1 MSPDSPRAPG
11 PPVDGHEPAHHE
23 DSWDEFLPPTPLLA
37 DENPFSTMMA
47 SFDEAAQKLG
57 IVREQYA
64 ILRKPD
70 REITVSVPV
79 RLDDGSLAVFD
90 GYRVQHNAGL
100 GPFMGPLR
108 ITAQLDV
115 DELRAL
121 AAWMTWKCA
130 VLNVPFGGAAGGIRM
145 DAGHSLGEIERA
157 VRRYTSNLLA
167 DIGPDRD
174 VFSPDVAADEQ
185 VMAWVMD
192 TVSSHAR
199 YTENAVVTGK
209 PTTLAGTIGHE
220 DAVAQGLRIVLGLAL
235 EHFGLRRPGLRVL
248 IQGAGTVGG
257 QLARLLHN
265 DGHMVCG
272 LSDVHGALYNDRGLD
287 VPRILAWRREHGTVA
302 GYPGEADAITNEELM
317 TQPCEVLIPCA
328 IANAIHSGNARD
340 LRALMIVEGANGPVS
355 VRGDRILAERDVVV
369 VPDILANGGGV
380 VSSYFEWVQNRMG
393 YKWMAPV
400 VHNRLRRF
408 MTEAFVAVTRV
419 CEEQGVRLR
428 MGANMLAV
436 QRVAL
441 ADRLRGIYA

>member
-1 MSPDSPRAPG
+1 MSSEPYAG
-11 PPVDGHEPAHHE
+11 LVPPHEE
-23 DSWDEFLPPTPLLA
+23 DSWEGFLPPTPLLS

-47 SFDEAAQKLG
+47 SFDEAAKKLG
-57 IVREQYA
+57 IDEDQYA
-64 ILRKPD
+64 VLRKPD
-70 REITVSVPV
+70 REIMVSVPV
-79 RLDDGSLAVFD
+79 RLDDKSLAVYE

-108 ITAQLDV
+108 LREKLDV

-145 DAGHSLGEIERA
+145 GSDHSPGEIERA

-174 VFSPDVAADEQ
+174 VFSPDVAASEN

-192 TVSSHAR
+192 TVSAHAR
-199 YTENAVVTGK
+199 HTENAVVTGK
-209 PTTLAGTIGHE
+209 PTLLGGSIGHE
-220 DAVAQGLRIVLGLAL
+220 DAVAQGVRIILGMAL
-235 EHFGLRRPGLRVL
+235 EHFGLRRPELRIL

-265 DGHMVCG
+265 DGLLVCG
-272 LSDVHGALYNDRGLD
+272 LSDIHGALYNHRGLD
-287 VPRILAWRREHGTVA
+287 IPAVLAWRAEHHTVV
-302 GYPGEADAITNEELM
+302 GYDGEAEAVSNEELL
-317 TQPCEVLIPCA
+317 TLPCEVLIPCA
-328 IANAIHSGNARD
+328 VANCIHSGNARD
-340 LRALMIVEGANGPVS
+340 IRASMIIEGANGPVS
-355 VRGDRILAERDVVV
+355 LRGDRILGERKIPV

-393 YKWMAPV
+393 YAWLAPV

-408 MTEAFVAVTRV
+408 MTEAFEAVKHVR
-419 CEEQGVRLR
+419 EEHGVRMR
-428 MGANMLAV
+428 MAANMLAV
-436 QRVAL
+436 QRVAR
-441 ADRLRGIYA
+441 ADKLRGIYA